1 MGPGRS
7 PTFASWER
15 PPTPPFLGPD
25 THPPLVSGP
34 RSFPGPPNRA
44 RRSAPRRA
52 GYRRG
57 NGFVHEVT
65 LGAIYA
71 RSMGSVE
78 FAPPTTPFGG
88 WVTDRRLD
96 RLVPLETAPHILGLA
111 PPGTG
116 KTRRWLA
123 QSAVLW
129 PGPAVVSSS
138 KDDLMQMVSSRRW
151 GEAMLLDLRP
161 ITPPSYPRAF
171 LACRYDPTMLIG
183 TLEDAQAAAETLLS
197 MSSVGF
203 AGAQARS
210 AADNGMW
217 ENLAFAPLTC
227 LLYAA
232 SPGATGLG
240 MEWVLAAA
248 EDVSAPLQ
256 WPRGMQV
263 STDPSWVSAALWCGN
278 PLFEARVRGILSM
291 VDKQRDS
298 VKMTVTKSLTA
309 WLRTSIRDRG
319 LPTLDPTFLDTAGA
333 TLYVLSPADGT
344 VAPLAVTLMEQLVR
358 RQRIKVAQWE
368 QYPRVGMFLDEL
380 PNTPLPKILQYFA
393 EARGLGVS
401 ICAAA
406 QASSQLDVVYGA
418 LQGRAIRDVVPATLI
433 MYGAHEEELMR
444 SAAFWGGKTTRSH
457 QSYDHNHDG
466 VSTARQFANAFEPEE
481 LNPRNPG
488 QARLLVRG
496 TPGQLVDLIDWTEFV
511 AYLDELRGARC

>member
-1 MGPGRS
+1 VGGDEYRS
-7 PTFASWER
+7 P
-15 PPTPPFLGPD
+15 
-25 THPPLVSGP
+25 V
-34 RSFPGPPNRA
+34 
-44 RRSAPRRA
+44 
-52 GYRRG
+52 
-57 NGFVHEVT
+57 
-65 LGAIYA
+65 
-71 RSMGSVE
+71 
-78 FAPPTTPFGG
+78 TPFGG
-88 WVTDRRLD
+88 WVTDDKLA

-123 QSAVLW
+123 QGAVLW

-138 KDDLMQMVSSRRW
+138 KDDLMQMVASRRW
-151 GEAMLLDLRP
+151 GKATLLDLRP
-161 ITPPSYPRAF
+161 ITAPHYPREF
-171 LACRYDPTMLIG
+171 TCCRYDPTALIG

-203 AGAQARS
+203 GGTQARP

-217 ENLAFAPLTC
+217 ETLAFAPLTC

-232 SPGATGLG
+232 SPAATTLG
-240 MEWVLAAA
+240 MEWALEAA
-248 EDVSAPLQ
+248 EDATVPLR
-256 WPRGMQV
+256 WPHQV
-263 STDPSWVSAALWCGN
+263 STEASWATAALWSGN

-298 VKMTVTKSLTA
+298 VKMTVTKALTA

-319 LPTLDPTFLDTAGA
+319 LPTFDPGFLNEPGT

-344 VAPLAVTLMEQLVR
+344 AAPLAVTLMEQLIR
-358 RQRIKVAQWE
+358 HQRIKVAQWE
-368 QYPRVGMFLDEL
+368 DYPRIGMFLDEL

-433 MYGAHEEELMR
+433 MYGAHEEELMH
-444 SAAFWGGKTTRSH
+444 SAAFWAGKTTRSQ
-457 QSYDHNHDG
+457 QSYDHNLDDKT
-466 VSTARQFANAFEPEE
+466 SSRQFGNALEPEE
-481 LNPRNPG
+481 LSPRNTG

-496 TPGQLVDLIDWTEFV
+496 TPGQMVELIDWTDFV
-511 AYLDELRGARC
+511 KYLDELRGALRIAAAAVAS

>member
-1 MGPGRS
+1 MES
-7 PTFASWER
+7 DELR
-15 PPTPPFLGPD
+15 PAL
-25 THPPLVSGP
+25 
-34 RSFPGPPNRA
+34 
-44 RRSAPRRA
+44 
-52 GYRRG
+52 
-57 NGFVHEVT
+57 
-65 LGAIYA
+65 
-71 RSMGSVE
+71 
-78 FAPPTTPFGG
+78 TPFGG
-88 WVTDRRLD
+88 WVTDDRLG

-151 GEAMLLDLRP
+151 GRAMLLDLRQ
-161 ITPPSYPRAF
+161 ITPPTYPREF
-171 LACRYDPTMLIG
+171 TLCRYDPTTLIRS
-183 TLEDAQAAAETLLS
+183 LEDAQAAAETLLS

-203 AGAQARS
+203 GGTQGRPAT
-210 AADNGMW
+210 DNGMW

-232 SPGATGLG
+232 SPAATALG
-240 MEWVLAAA
+240 IEWVLEAA
-248 EDVSAPLQ
+248 EDVSVPPR
-256 WPRGMQV
+256 WPMQV
-263 STDPSWVSAALWCGN
+263 STEASWVTAALWCGN
-278 PLFEARVRGILSM
+278 TLFESRVRGVLNM

-298 VKMTVTKSLTA
+298 VKMSVTKALTA
-309 WLRTSIRDRG
+309 WLRTSLRDRG
-319 LPTLDPTFLDTAGA
+319 LPSFDPSFLDESGT
-333 TLYVLSPADGT
+333 TLYVLSPSDGT
-344 VAPLAVTLMEQLVR
+344 VAPQAVTLMEQIIR

-368 QYPRVGMFLDEL
+368 EYPRIGMFLDEL
-380 PNTPLPKILQYFA
+380 PNTPLPRILQYFA

-444 SAAFWGGKTTRSH
+444 AAAFWAGKTTRSQ
-457 QSYDHNHDG
+457 QSYQHNLDDA
-466 VSTARQFANAFEPEE
+466 STSRQFGNALEPEE
-481 LNPRNPG
+481 LSPRNMG

-496 TPGQLVDLIDWTEFV
+496 TPGQMVELIEWTDFV
-511 AYLDELRGARC
+511 KYLDELRAVRRPVGSQTSV

>member
-1 MGPGRS
+1 MGGDEYRS
-7 PTFASWER
+7 P
-15 PPTPPFLGPD
+15 
-25 THPPLVSGP
+25 V
-34 RSFPGPPNRA
+34 
-44 RRSAPRRA
+44 
-52 GYRRG
+52 
-57 NGFVHEVT
+57 
-65 LGAIYA
+65 
-71 RSMGSVE
+71 
-78 FAPPTTPFGG
+78 TPFGG
-88 WVTDRRLD
+88 WVTDDKLA

-123 QSAVLW
+123 QGAVLW

-138 KDDLMQMVSSRRW
+138 KDDLMQMVASRRW

-161 ITPPSYPRAF
+161 ITVPHYPREF
-171 LACRYDPTMLIG
+171 TCCRYDPTALIG

-203 AGAQARS
+203 GGTQARP

-217 ENLAFAPLTC
+217 ETLAFAPLTC

-232 SPGATGLG
+232 SPAATTLG
-240 MEWVLAAA
+240 MEWALEAA
-248 EDVSAPLQ
+248 EDATVPLR
-256 WPRGMQV
+256 WPHQV
-263 STDPSWVSAALWCGN
+263 SSEASWATAALWCAN

-298 VKMTVTKSLTA
+298 VKMTVTKALTP

-319 LPTLDPTFLDTAGA
+319 LPTFDPGFLDEPGT

-344 VAPLAVTLMEQLVR
+344 VAPLAVTLMEQLIR
-358 RQRIKVAQWE
+358 RQRIKVAQRE
-368 QYPRVGMFLDEL
+368 AYPRIGMFLDEL

-406 QASSQLDVVYGA
+406 QASSQLDVVYGT

-433 MYGAHEEELMR
+433 MYGAQEEELMHA
-444 SAAFWGGKTTRSH
+444 AAFWAGKTTRSQ
-457 QSYDHNHDG
+457 QSYDHNLDDKT
-466 VSTARQFANAFEPEE
+466 SSRQFGNALEPEE
-481 LNPRNPG
+481 LSPRNIG

-496 TPGQLVDLIDWTEFV
+496 TPGQMVELIDWTDFV
-511 AYLDELRGARC
+511 KYLDELRGALRM

>member
-1 MGPGRS
+1 MGGN
-7 PTFASWER
+7 EYR
-15 PPTPPFLGPD
+15 PP
-25 THPPLVSGP
+25 V
-34 RSFPGPPNRA
+34 
-44 RRSAPRRA
+44 
-52 GYRRG
+52 
-57 NGFVHEVT
+57 
-65 LGAIYA
+65 
-71 RSMGSVE
+71 
-78 FAPPTTPFGG
+78 TPFGG
-88 WVTDRRLD
+88 WVTDHRLN

-151 GEAMLLDLRP
+151 GPAMLLDLRP
-161 ITPPSYPRAF
+161 ITPPSYPNEF
-171 LACRYDPTMLIG
+171 TPCRYDPTALIR

-203 AGAQARS
+203 AGTQTHPAV
-210 AADNGMW
+210 DNGMW

-232 SPGATGLG
+232 SPAATGLG
-240 MEWVLAAA
+240 MEWVLEAA
-248 EDVSAPLQ
+248 EDVSATDR
-256 WPRGMQV
+256 WPHASQV
-263 STDPSWVSAALWCGN
+263 ITDPSWVMAALWCGN
-278 PLFEARVRGILSM
+278 PLFEARVRGILNM

-319 LPTLDPTFLDTAGA
+319 LPTFDPAFLDDPSA
-333 TLYVLSPADGT
+333 TLYVLSPSDGT
-344 VAPLAVTLMEQLVR
+344 VAPLAVTLMEQLIR
-358 RQRIKVAQWE
+358 GQRIKVAQWE
-368 QYPRVGMFLDEL
+368 EYPRVGMFLDEL

-406 QASSQLDVVYGA
+406 QASSQLDVAYGA

-444 SAAFWGGKTTRSH
+444 SAAFWGGKTTRSE
-457 QSYDHNHDG
+457 QSYNHNGDDKTSHRHFG
-466 VSTARQFANAFEPEE
+466 NVFEPEE
-481 LNPRNPG
+481 LNPRNMG

-496 TPGQLVDLIDWTEFV
+496 TPGQMVDLIEWAEFV
-511 AYLDELRGARC
+511 KYLDELRGARRAFGGSQGSVPQSHS